1 MTKQTAFIISVIIS
15 LAQLYAQAVSAQAQY
30 IKHLDSAEQTCLDKG
45 DNMLGCTLTY
55 YHQMDSMLNV
65 TYKLLKAKAD
75 NNSRIVL
82 RKEQR
87 NWLSKRD
94 KKFKEIDKGAAKG
107 EIGGSDAKMIATDK
121 KAAFVRERVM
131 VLIQRY
137 EKK

>member
-1 MTKQTAFIISVIIS
+1 MKKQNGLIIVIIIS
-15 LAQLYAQAVSAQAQY
+15 LTQIYAQVVSAQTQY
-30 IKHLDSAEQTCLDKG
+30 IKHIDSIEQTCLDRG

-65 TYKLLKAKAD
+65 TYKSLKVKVD
-75 NNSRIVL
+75 NNSRGIL

-87 NWLSKRD
+87 NWLSQRD
-94 KKFKEIDKGAAKG
+94 KKFKEIDKDIAKG
-107 EIGGSDAKMIATDK
+107 DIGGSDAEMIATDK

-131 VLIQRY
+131 VLTQRL